1 LGGKSLSVHVNF
13 DDEGEVQS
21 LTFKKDGKEMD
32 IIDQETKQTSIEIGS
47 TNDVRKCKLVLDSPA
62 R

>member
-1 LGGKSLSVHVNF
+1 MSVHVNF